1 MAWLFLI
8 FSIVCFILFL
18 ISFRYIPQYTH
29 LISAI
34 GTLLIAI
41 IFFTIANYSFTSS
54 LSIKI
59 NDINSKTYSVTSYKE
74 YKQLNDEI
82 NIKILFSAK
91 DTYGTILVHEITPD
105 RNTTVVSDYK
115 VKPTTLT
122 VEKNQY
128 FNLLNCFVETKYTY
142 TFW

>member
-41 IFFTIANYSFTSS
+41 FFFTRER
-54 LSIKI
+54 
-59 NDINSKTYSVTSYKE
+59 KTNGRLHKRIRVRLY
-74 YKQLNDEI
+74 
-82 NIKILFSAK
+82 
-91 DTYGTILVHEITPD
+91 
-105 RNTTVVSDYK
+105 
-115 VKPTTLT
+115 
-122 VEKNQY
+122 
-128 FNLLNCFVETKYTY
+128 
-142 TFW
+142 